1 MCKKTVLA
9 LVLLVSTG
17 GAAFAGG
24 GYGLVLKQSA
34 HNVATTL
41 DRLEKSV
48 AAKGIKVV
56 ARINHGAAANNAG
69 VKLRPT
75 ELLVFGNPKLGSP
88 LMAQNQTIG
97 IDLPMKV
104 LAWED
109 EKGQTWIAYH
119 DPAYFYGRRGVKNEA
134 IQKKMAGALGKLTD
148 KALLKSN

>member
-1 MCKKTVLA
+1 MYKKTALA
-9 LVLLVSTG
+9 LVLIVSTG

-24 GYGLVLKQSA
+24 GHGLVVKQSA

-41 DRLEKSV
+41 DRLEKIV

-109 EKGQTWIAYH
+109 EKGQTWIAYN
-119 DPAYFYGRRGVKNEA
+119 DPAYFYGRHGVKNEE
-134 IQKKMAGALGKLTD
+134 IQKKMTGALGKLTD
-148 KALLKSN
+148 KAIAKE